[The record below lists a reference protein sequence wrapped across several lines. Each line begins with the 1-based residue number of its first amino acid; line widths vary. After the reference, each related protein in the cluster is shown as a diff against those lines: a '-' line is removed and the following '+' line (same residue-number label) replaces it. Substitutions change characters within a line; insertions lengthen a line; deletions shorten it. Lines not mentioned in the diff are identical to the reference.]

1 MSASP
6 RAPRAAAAV
15 ARAALA
21 SLLVL
26 HSAAGPA
33 QQPGT
38 VPKKYQALYAELD
51 AALTAL
57 ERELPQAPD
66 APVLRAAVLAS
77 TRCDAN
83 EEMLDPSRREA
94 LALELTALRNVGAD
108 AAVVE
113 VCYPLLTPA
122 FQEPRLA
129 LEHYAAA
136 ANEIRS
142 RGLKV
147 VVRHTLLPVGRARP
161 ALQRYWTRLSR
172 QRFEAERYEESKAIL
187 YAMRP
192 DYLTLQADR
201 AAQPAGNRL
210 VPRDWARLTQS
221 AAERLRADAGSTD
234 TLIGAGVGPAA
245 DSALLDALAAAR
257 GLDYIDLQLYPVWFG
272 GHDQMQHLLQWPSRV
287 RAADPARRVIVS
299 ETWLRKLS
307 RSDAAKPISEEQ
319 LLSRE
324 AYSFWEPLD
333 QRYLTLLGQ
342 LARGQAIELVGVAHT
357 RQLFAYLDFYDPIL
371 FRLNNRAVIELLQ
384 RDFATAVRGQPPNAV
399 GRAFGAM

>member
-1 MSASP
+1 MSIP
-6 RAPRAAAAV
+6 RSWRAAGVLSRAV
-15 ARAALA
+15 LGT
-21 SLLVL
+21 LLVL
-26 HSAAGPA
+26 HSAAGLA

-38 VPKKYQALYAELD
+38 VPKKYQALFAELD
-51 AALTAL
+51 TALTAL
-57 ERELPQAPD
+57 EHQLPQPAD
-66 APVLRAAVLAS
+66 APLLRAAVLAS

-94 LALELTALRNVGAD
+94 LVLELTALRNLGAD

-129 LEHYAAA
+129 LEHYAAVG
-136 ANEIRS
+136 NEIRL

-147 VVRHTLLPVGRARP
+147 VVRHTLLPVSGARP
-161 ALQRYWTRLSR
+161 ALQRYWTRLSK

-187 YAMRP
+187 YAMQP

-210 VPRDWARLTQS
+210 LPRDWARVMQS

-245 DSALLDALAAAR
+245 DGALLDALAAAR
-257 GLDYIDLQLYPVWFG
+257 GLDYIDLQLYPMWFG
-272 GHDQMQHLLQWPSRV
+272 GQDQMQRLLQWPARV
-287 RAADPARRVIVS
+287 RAVDPARRVIVS

-307 RSDAAKPISEEQ
+307 RSDAAKPVSEEH
-319 LLSRE
+319 LLARE
-324 AYSFWEPLD
+324 AYAFWSPLD
-333 QRYLTLLGQ
+333 QRYLTLVGR
-342 LARGQAIELVGVAHT
+342 LARGQAIELVGVART
-357 RQLFAYLDFYDPIL
+357 RQLFAYLDFYDPII
-371 FRLNNRAVIELLQ
+371 FRLNDRALIGLLQ
-384 RDFATAVRGQPPNAV
+384 RDFATAVRRQPPNAV
-399 GRAFGAM
+399 GQAFGAM